1 MPRSLSQ
8 TGPEKRRFT
17 WPKGTPQIIALLLV
31 LLVDSLV
38 APHFYQVVL
47 QDGRLFGS
55 PIDILN
61 RAAPVALLAIGMTL
75 VIATGGIDLSV
86 GAVMAIAGAT
96 AASMTVAGHSLP
108 VVLLAALAAG
118 ALAGLWNGIL
128 VAVLK
133 IQPFVAT
140 LILMVAGRGVA
151 QLITAGQI
159 VTFDSPALAWLGSGS
174 FLLFPT
180 PVIIAAATLL
190 LFWLFTRKTALGM
203 FIEAVGINIRAAKN
217 AGVNTRIV
225 VMLAYVLSGVCAAIA
240 GIIVAADIRGADA
253 NNAGLWLELDAI
265 LAVVIGG
272 ASLMGG
278 RFNLLLSVVGALII
292 QGMNTGILLSGFPP
306 EMNQVVKA
314 VVVLCVLI
322 VQSPRFIGLLKG
334 VRGHD
339 KTYFTVDEHPRGV
352 CSGLSLLPDAIP
364 RLCLDA
370 GDLQYP
376 DG

>member
-1 MPRSLSQ
+1 
-8 TGPEKRRFT
+8 
-17 WPKGTPQIIALLLV
+17 
-31 LLVDSLV
+31 
-38 APHFYQVVL
+38 
-47 QDGRLFGS
+47 
-55 PIDILN
+55 
-61 RAAPVALLAIGMTL
+61 MTL

-180 PVIIAAATLL
+180 PVIVAAATLL

-306 EMNQVVKA
+306 ELNQW
-314 VVVLCVLI
+314 
-322 VQSPRFIGLLKG
+322 
-334 VRGHD
+334 
-339 KTYFTVDEHPRGV
+339 
-352 CSGLSLLPDAIP
+352 
-364 RLCLDA
+364 
-370 GDLQYP
+370 
-376 DG
+376 